1 MGISISR
8 ARGKFSC
15 GRRPLCQNARQPQNA
30 SLEADRLRVRFC
42 AARVWIRD
50 ETMNLP
56 NSITLSR
63 IASVPLL
70 IWILSP
76 HFPWTGH
83 GHAGLRGGE
92 QEIIASLVFIA
103 ASITDGLDGYL
114 ARRRHQI
121 TTMGMLL
128 DPLADKLMV
137 TTAYILLVAYNPRI
151 VPPWIAVL
159 VIGREFLVSG
169 LRSIAASEGFTI
181 EASEIGK
188 LKTVIQIV
196 SVVAAILAHRWDYWI
211 WFPQWGGGFIVAACA
226 VARPPRRCSWAPRRC
241 RVAGWPTASRSPR
254 PSLSAVTAA
263 PRPGCSTR

>member
-1 MGISISR
+1 
-8 ARGKFSC
+8 
-15 GRRPLCQNARQPQNA
+15 
-30 SLEADRLRVRFC
+30 
-42 AARVWIRD
+42 
-50 ETMNLP
+50 MNLP

-83 GHAGLRGGE
+83 GQAGLRGGE

-114 ARRRHQI
+114 ARRRKQI

-151 VPPWIAVL
+151 VPPWIAVV

-196 SVVAAILAHRWDYWI
+196 SVVAAILAHRWDYWN
-211 WFPQWGGGFIVAACA
+211 WGGFIVAVHFIALTSIYWMTI
-226 VARPPRRCSWAPRRC
+226 VSII
-241 RVAGWPTASRSPR
+241 
-254 PSLSAVTAA
+254 SAVDYFVGFWKKIDHASDKRRKRRSFVLSRKEKAARTAEN
-263 PRPGCSTR
+263 PSRIS